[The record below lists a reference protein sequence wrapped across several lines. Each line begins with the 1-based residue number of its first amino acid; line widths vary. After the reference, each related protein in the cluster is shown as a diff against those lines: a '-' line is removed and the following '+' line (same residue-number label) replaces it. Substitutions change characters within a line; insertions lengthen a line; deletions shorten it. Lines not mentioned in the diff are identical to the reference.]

1 MKIESLTPSQ
11 KVQGRWTAVFADG
24 SRLKLTDREMVD
36 FSLYAGLDVPEAALE
51 QLKDAAGES
60 AARRRAANILSA
72 RPLSRKELEKR
83 LVEKGETPAHAAA
96 AADYMEHL
104 GYLNDEH
111 YAKTLAEYYA
121 AKGYGPRK
129 VRDELYRRGVP
140 REFWEEALAGLE
152 DPDDTLD
159 RLVAARLRRIERPGR
174 DDLKKVSDALA
185 RRGYGW
191 SDISAALSRYRRE
204 HETNWED
211 ETF

>member
-11 KVQGRWTAVFADG
+11 TVQGRWTAVFADG
-24 SRLKLTDREMVD
+24 SKLKLTDREMVD
-36 FSLYAGLDVPEAALE
+36 FSLYAGLDVPGAALE

-72 RPLSRKELEKR
+72 RPLSRKELEQR
-83 LVEKGETPAHAAA
+83 LVDKGETPAHAAA

-104 GYLNDEH
+104 GYLNDEA
-111 YAKTLAEYYA
+111 YAKLLSEHYA

-140 REFWEEALAGLE
+140 RELWDGALE
-152 DPDDTLD
+152 DLEEPEAALD
-159 RLVAARLRRIERPGR
+159 ALVAARLRRIERPGR
-174 DDLKKVSDALA
+174 ADFKKVSDALA

-191 SDISAALSRYRRE
+191 SDISAAIRRYQRE
-204 HETNWED
+204 HDVKWED
-211 ETF
+211 EEF